1 MLWSNGFIHEFL
13 VITTA
18 LWYFKQPF
26 KAFFIKTCQ
35 WKCQHIIKCTS
46 RKIFCSQMNKIDS
59 VTLSLGEDVSQ
70 FPTSF
75 LRNATLI
82 QSEYLFTFENT
93 FIWNFYIISILM
105 HFFWKITY
113 NHFESKQAISPQEV
127 YQLRS
132 FRKIQYDSTLFL

>member
-1 MLWSNGFIHEFL
+1 MSFL
-13 VITTA
+13 LLPLLSDIFNNPSRPSLSKPASGNVNISWNA
-18 LWYFKQPF
+18 
-26 KAFFIKTCQ
+26 
-35 WKCQHIIKCTS
+35 TS

-132 FRKIQYDSTLFL
+132 FRKIQHDTMLFL